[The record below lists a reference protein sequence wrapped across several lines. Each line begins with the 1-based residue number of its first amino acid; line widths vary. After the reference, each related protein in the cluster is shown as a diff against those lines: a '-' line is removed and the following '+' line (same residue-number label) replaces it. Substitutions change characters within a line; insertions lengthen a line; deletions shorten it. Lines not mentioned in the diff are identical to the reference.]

1 MIEVKGKDNLLL
13 CSGYRPPNTNLTEFQ
28 EAYNQLL
35 MNMGNIKNTESLI
48 GIDHNLDFIKQDIHP
63 PTARYIEINL
73 EHNMLP
79 TITRPTRISNTC
91 ATLIDN
97 ILISSKLQGTFK
109 SGVLT
114 NDISDHMPCYLV
126 LPDATTH
133 KPIMHTVHYRNLNA
147 KAKNNI
153 LDSLSQVEWQTEL
166 DDRSVEQAF
175 NTFHHKIIDSI
186 DKYAPIRTKTIK
198 PSKQARAPWIS
209 TGILNSINRSK
220 ILYKKSIKTTAG
232 FEQKDKYKKYQKAL
246 ERIKRQAKFLYFSTK
261 CIELRTNGSKLWKL
275 INKITNK
282 VNDKQ
287 SVINKINM
295 DGIIVEQSKEIANS
309 LANHFAN
316 IGKTLSDKL
325 PQPKNSINSY
335 INKIPTCPSSM
346 YLNPTC
352 SLEID
357 DIIRN
362 MQNKKS
368 SGYDNISNQMLKWL
382 RPVITRPLSLIFNMS
397 LEQGIFPNNMKIAEI
412 VPLHK
417 GGDESQCNNYRPIS
431 LLITIS
437 KILEKLMYSRTYK
450 FLELNNILFQ
460 SQYGFRT
467 QHSCTDAISELTGEI
482 TKNKEN
488 GIYTIGVF
496 LDLSK
501 AFDTLPHAIL
511 LNKMNKYGIRG
522 IANKWFA
529 SYLETRVLRVKCS
542 VASSKKKT
550 ISDDKPIE
558 IGTPQGSCLGP
569 LLFLLYNNDLY
580 LNLEHT
586 KVILFADDTTIYM
599 GHRNLNYLRW
609 CIETDLSIIGDW
621 FRANKL
627 TLNVGKSCCILL
639 KKNNKN
645 EVLNLTFQTMKVPQC
660 TRVKFL
666 GVWLD
671 ENLNWSY
678 HCNTVINKIKRNSH
692 LLRNSQRFLSGQAL
706 KLIYFAQVQSHVQ
719 YGLLVWGNQCKE
731 SHKTSIQKQL
741 TKCWRL
747 IAKGKSYDKDDK
759 TSFLTL
765 KKLIKLENYK
775 LGYKIERGLVPVTIS
790 RLVSCDRNNKSLK
803 KSHRYHTRT
812 KNILNIP
819 RHNTGSY
826 HNSFLISVIRD
837 YSNLPY
843 HITVKKSL
851 QTFVHHCKKH
861 LSS

>member
-1 MIEVKGKDNLLL
+1 MF
-13 CSGYRPPNTNLTEFQ
+13 TE
-28 EAYNQLL
+28 ASY
-35 MNMGNIKNTESLI
+35 
-48 GIDHNLDFIKQDIHP
+48 
-63 PTARYIEINL
+63 
-73 EHNMLP
+73 
-79 TITRPTRISNTC
+79 
-91 ATLIDN
+91 
-97 ILISSKLQGTFK
+97 
-109 SGVLT
+109 
-114 NDISDHMPCYLV
+114 
-126 LPDATTH
+126 
-133 KPIMHTVHYRNLNA
+133 
-147 KAKNNI
+147 
-153 LDSLSQVEWQTEL
+153 WQTEF
-166 DDRSVEQAF
+166 DDKSVERAF
-175 NTFHHKIIDSI
+175 NTFHHKLLESI
-186 DKYAPIRTKTIK
+186 DNYAPLRIK
-198 PSKQARAPWIS
+198 SVKPNRQARAPWIS

-220 ILYKKSIKTTAG
+220 TLYKKSIMITAG
-232 FEQKDKYKKYQKAL
+232 FEIKDKYKKYQKAL
-246 ERIKRQAKFLYFSTK
+246 ARIKRQAKLLYFSNK
-261 CIELRTNGSKLWKL
+261 CIELRNNGSKLWKL

-287 SVINKINM
+287 TVISKINV
-295 DGIIVEQSKEIANS
+295 DGIIVEQSKEIANA
-309 LANHFAN
+309 LADHFAN

-325 PQPKNSINSY
+325 PQPKNLINRY
-335 INKIPTCPSSM
+335 INKIPTCPNSM

-352 SLEID
+352 PLEID
-357 DIIRN
+357 QIIKN

-382 RPVITRPLSLIFNMS
+382 RPVIIQPLSIIFNMS
-397 LEQGIFPNNMKIAEI
+397 MEQGIFPNNMKIAEI
-412 VPLHK
+412 VPIHK

-437 KILEKLMYSRTYK
+437 KILEKLMHSRTYK

-467 QHSCTDAISELTGEI
+467 QHSCTDAISELNGEI
-482 TKNKEN
+482 TKNKER
-488 GIYTIGVF
+488 GIYTVGVF

-522 IANKWFA
+522 IANKWFD

-542 VASSKKKT
+542 VESSKRGI
-550 ISDDKPIE
+550 ISEDKPIE

-609 CIETDLSIIGDW
+609 CIETDLANIEDW

-627 TLNVGKSCCILL
+627 TLNVGKSCCILF
-639 KKNNKN
+639 KKNKNNKN

-660 TRVKFL
+660 TQVKFL

-671 ENLNWSY
+671 ENLDWSY

-692 LLRNSQRFLSGQAL
+692 LLRNNQRLLSIQAL
-706 KLIYFAQVQSHVQ
+706 KLIYYTQIQSHVQ

-747 IAKGKSYDKDDK
+747 IDKGKSYDKADK
-759 TSFLTL
+759 MSFLTL

-775 LGYKIERGLVPVTIS
+775 LGYKIEKGYVPIKIS
-790 RLVSCDRNNKSLK
+790 QMVSCDRNNKSLK
-803 KSHRYHTRT
+803 KSHGYHTRN

-826 HNSFLISVIRD
+826 HNSFLISVTRD
-837 YSNLPY
+837 YSNLPLQ
-843 HITVKKSL
+843 ITSKRSL

-861 LSS
+861 LSSTPTS

>member
-1 MIEVKGKDNLLL
+1 M
-13 CSGYRPPNTNLTEFQ
+13 
-28 EAYNQLL
+28 
-35 MNMGNIKNTESLI
+35 
-48 GIDHNLDFIKQDIHP
+48 
-63 PTARYIEINL
+63 
-73 EHNMLP
+73 
-79 TITRPTRISNTC
+79 
-91 ATLIDN
+91 
-97 ILISSKLQGTFK
+97 
-109 SGVLT
+109 
-114 NDISDHMPCYLV
+114 
-126 LPDATTH
+126 
-133 KPIMHTVHYRNLNA
+133 
-147 KAKNNI
+147 
-153 LDSLSQVEWQTEL
+153 
-166 DDRSVEQAF
+166 
-175 NTFHHKIIDSI
+175 
-186 DKYAPIRTKTIK
+186 
-198 PSKQARAPWIS
+198 
-209 TGILNSINRSK
+209 
-220 ILYKKSIKTTAG
+220 
-232 FEQKDKYKKYQKAL
+232 
-246 ERIKRQAKFLYFSTK
+246 
-261 CIELRTNGSKLWKL
+261 
-275 INKITNK
+275 
-282 VNDKQ
+282 NDKQ

-352 SLEID
+352 PLEID

-627 TLNVGKSCCILL
+627 KLNVGKSCCILL

-645 EVLNLTFQTMKVPQC
+645 EVLNLTFQTMKVPQY

-671 ENLNWSY
+671 ENLDWSY

-731 SHKTSIQKQL
+731 SHKTSIQK
-741 TKCWRL
+741 
-747 IAKGKSYDKDDK
+747 
-759 TSFLTL
+759 
-765 KKLIKLENYK
+765 
-775 LGYKIERGLVPVTIS
+775 
-790 RLVSCDRNNKSLK
+790 
-803 KSHRYHTRT
+803 
-812 KNILNIP
+812 
-819 RHNTGSY
+819 
-826 HNSFLISVIRD
+826 
-837 YSNLPY
+837 
-843 HITVKKSL
+843 
-851 QTFVHHCKKH
+851 
-861 LSS
+861 